1 MSSNKKKKL
10 LILSA
15 VVGAGHVRAAESLA
29 QVASEKF
36 GLKVDH
42 VNFLEYIS
50 PELSKLVEKTWYL
63 MVRYTPL
70 ITKFTYE
77 SGKFNSNKWFKNLD
91 NYLKLDFKKY
101 RELIDEYKPDLII
114 STHYLPA
121 MIASWMYKEIPI
133 NNGVVI
139 TDYTSHSM
147 WVYPNNNR
155 IFVACDRVIE
165 ELKKIGFGKEKICV
179 SGIPVRDVF
188 LKPFNKNKL
197 RKELG
202 LFLRKPILLMMGGG
216 DAVGPFVQIL
226 KSLSAFKDLFQ
237 LVVIAGRDK
246 ERQKNLKL
254 KFDSLGF
261 EGRVVG
267 FVNNIDEYMKVAD
280 LLISKAG
287 GLTTTEAITLGLPML
302 IVRPTPGQEDGN
314 TDYLIKA
321 KAGIY
326 VKDVKEIGK
335 VVKKILRDSNKL
347 KEMKKNS
354 KKIAKPEASETII
367 KEMLSLL

>member
-1 MSSNKKKKL
+1 MSLNKKKKL

-15 VVGAGHVRAAESLA
+15 VVGAGHVRAAESLC
-29 QVASEKF
+29 QVASKKF

-42 VNFLEYIS
+42 VNFLDYIS
-50 PELSKLVEKTWYL
+50 PELGKLVEKTWYL
-63 MVRYTPL
+63 MVKYTPL

-101 RELIDEYKPDLII
+101 RKLIEEYKPDIII

-121 MIASWMYKEIPI
+121 MIASWMYKELPVK
-133 NNGVVI
+133 NGVVI

-155 IFVACDRVIE
+155 IFVACDQVIK
-165 ELKKIGFGKEKICV
+165 ELKKIGFEKENICV

-188 LKPFNKNKL
+188 LKPFNKDKL
-197 RKELG
+197 RKKLG
-202 LFLRKPILLMMGGG
+202 LDLVKPMLLMMGGG

-226 KSLSAFKDLFQ
+226 KSLSPYKEFFQ
-237 LVVIAGRDK
+237 LVVVAGRNK
-246 ERQKNLKL
+246 ERQDNLDSKFKL
-254 KFDSLGF
+254 LGF
-261 EGRVVG
+261 EGKVVG
-267 FVNNIDEYMKVAD
+267 FVENIDEYMKVAD

-302 IVRPTPGQEDGN
+302 IVRPTPGQEDVN
-314 TDYLIKA
+314 TEFLTKA

-326 VKDVKEIGK
+326 IKNINEIGLT
-335 VVKKILRDSNKL
+335 VKKILKNPNKL
-347 KEMKKNS
+347 NEMKINS
-354 KKIAKPEASETII
+354 KKLAKPKASEMII
-367 KEMLSLL
+367 KEMLKL